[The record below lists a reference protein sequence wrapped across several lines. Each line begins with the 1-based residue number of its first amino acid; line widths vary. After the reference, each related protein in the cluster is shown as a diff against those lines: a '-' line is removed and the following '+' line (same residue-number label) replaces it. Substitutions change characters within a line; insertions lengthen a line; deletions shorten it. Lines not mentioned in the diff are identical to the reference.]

1 MFLTLP
7 LTGELMENNF
17 VSVWQEIA
25 NLVPRIFMAS
35 IVLFICIWMGR
46 FLGRMI
52 VKVLSDRSE
61 AKVYMRFI
69 QQLTTWLAGLLGLI
83 FALNILG
90 LGNIAM
96 SLLAGGGMAAVVFGF
111 AFREIGENFIAGFFL
126 TFSRSFDVG
135 DIIESESLV
144 GEVKNIELRHVHI
157 RTPDG
162 CDIFIPSTQIFKS
175 PLLNYTRDGLRRPNF
190 VVGIDYS
197 DDPEK
202 ARALILEAVVKSD
215 GVLNDPQPK
224 VMMSA
229 LLPQY
234 VELQVNFWVDTFDK
248 SHDML
253 TIKNNVMDR
262 CCLALKDG
270 GFTFSSDCSSN
281 INLATPVPIATQV
294 VASTQQPEGQTLN
307 HREDSHE

>member
-1 MFLTLP
+1 M
-7 LTGELMENNF
+7 GN
-17 VSVWQEIA
+17 
-25 NLVPRIFMAS
+25 NLVSAWQKIADLTPRIVMAL
-35 IVLFICIWMGR
+35 IVLFLCIWIGR
-46 FLGRMI
+46 LLGRMTARL
-52 VKVLSDRSE
+52 LSERSE
-61 AKVYMRFI
+61 AKVYLRFL
-69 QQLTTWLAGLLGLI
+69 QQLTTWLLGLLGLI
-83 FALNILG
+83 LALNVLG

-96 SLLAGGGMAAVVFGF
+96 SLMAGGGMAAVVFGF

-126 TFSRSFDVG
+126 TFSRSFEVG
-135 DIIESESLV
+135 DVIESESLT

-175 PLLNYTRDGLRRPNF
+175 PLLNYTRDGLRRLNF

-197 DDPEK
+197 DNPEK
-202 ARALILEAVVKSD
+202 ARSLLLGVAMNSA
-215 GVLNDPQPK
+215 GVLNEPQSN

-248 SHDML
+248 SHKIID
-253 TIKNNVMDR
+253 IKNAVMDR
-262 CCLALKDG
+262 CCQALKDG

-281 INLATPVPIATQV
+281 INLATPSPLAMNLGPPSQQKKSPP
-294 VASTQQPEGQTLN
+294 STNEFPNYE
-307 HREDSHE
+307 